1 MYLHG
6 NRSKSV
12 FASRAAR
19 KGFLENKGDLHV
31 TPGHVVVDD
40 DDDDG
45 MASKKDGNGACNDT
59 SSNEYLPHSE
69 IDLQDCT
76 TRDERCRK

>member
-19 KGFLENKGDLHV
+19 KGFLENKGDLPV
-31 TPGHVVVDD
+31 TPGHVVVVV
-40 DDDDG
+40 DG
-45 MASKKDGNGACNDT
+45 MASKKDGNGARNDT